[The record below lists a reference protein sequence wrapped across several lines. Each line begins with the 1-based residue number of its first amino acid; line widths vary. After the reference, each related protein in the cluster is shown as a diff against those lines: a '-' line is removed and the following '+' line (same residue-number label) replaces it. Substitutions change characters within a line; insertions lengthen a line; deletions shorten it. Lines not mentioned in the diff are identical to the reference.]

1 MSKVRRWA
9 SAVTLHDVHPVVAI
23 VYLATTPMHEAHV
36 VAASCGWLGYCFEL
50 LGLELGGGGCGN
62 EKGVD
67 FHMCFI
73 LIIIILRKCF
83 AYKAE
88 IY

>member
-1 MSKVRRWA
+1 
-9 SAVTLHDVHPVVAI
+9 
-23 VYLATTPMHEAHV
+23 MHEAV
-36 VAASCGWLGYCFEL
+36 VCAASCGWLGYLCEE
-50 LGLELGGGGCGN
+50 LGLELGGAGGGN
-62 EKGVD
+62 EKGED
-67 FHMCFI
+67 FHLCFI